1 MIRVENRV
9 RIGRHIEQVFEHQ
22 RLKLTLHPLSELCV
36 ECIGER
42 LAPFALFDHGFKH
55 LHQSKHPLMVDELL
69 VCIHLRLANL
79 V

>member
-1 MIRVENRV
+1 MIRVENRLN
-9 RIGRHIEQVFEHQ
+9 RSDIEQVFEHQ
-22 RLKLTLHPLSELCV
+22 RLKVLLHPPSERFV
-36 ECIGER
+36 ERVGER
-42 LAPFALFDHGFKH
+42 LAPSALFDHGFKH